1 MSKKRGLSL
10 EEKREKVLEIFHESK
25 DVFQLKDIEK
35 LAPKK
40 GVISQSVKE
49 VLQSLVDDD
58 MVHQD
63 KIGISNFF
71 WAFPSEAAVQQES
84 VLAKLQ
90 KQAEQNKEQQSS
102 LQQKL
107 QNSTAGREDSADRVT
122 KLSDVAKHEKELHD
136 IQNQL
141 DQYAENDPDKIKS
154 MKEAAGIAKDAA
166 NRWQD
171 NIEALHDWC
180 KRRFD
185 GMGEQLEGFFKE
197 NGYDENME
205 TFL

>member
-1 MSKKRGLSL
+1 
-10 EEKREKVLEIFHESK
+10 
-25 DVFQLKDIEK
+25 
-35 LAPKK
+35 
-40 GVISQSVKE
+40 
-49 VLQSLVDDD
+49 

-71 WAFPSEAAVQQES
+71 WAFPGEAAVQQES
-84 VLAKLQ
+84 ALTKLQ
-90 KQAEQNKEQQSS
+90 KQAQQNKEQQSS

-107 QNSTAGREDSADRVT
+107 QTSMAGREDSADRLA
-122 KLSDVAKHEKELHD
+122 KLSDVTKHEKELHN

-154 MKEAAGIAKDAA
+154 MEEAAGIAKDAA

-180 KRRFD
+180 KRQFD
-185 GMGEQLEGFFKE
+185 GMGEQLDGFFKE
-197 NGYDENME
+197 NGYNENME
-205 TFL
+205 TFS

>member
-71 WAFPSEAAVQQES
+71 WAFPSEASVQ
-84 VLAKLQ
+84 
-90 KQAEQNKEQQSS
+90 
-102 LQQKL
+102 
-107 QNSTAGREDSADRVT
+107 ADRVA

-141 DQYAENDPDKIKS
+141 DQYAENDPDKMKS
-154 MKEAAGIAKDAA
+154 MEEAAGIAQDAA

-197 NGYDENME
+197 NGYNENME
-205 TFL
+205 TFA